1 MKKLLFALGLLVL
14 ANLQYSL
21 LVTNNNLSDY
31 FSLNSQ
37 NNILKEKVETLSAK
51 NNTLLNEINELST
64 STHALE
70 TFARYNLGLVKDG
83 EIFIHVIKNE

>member
-21 LVTNNNLSDY
+21 FFTNNNISDF

-37 NNILKEKVETLSAK
+37 NNILKEKIVTLSAK
-51 NNTLLNEINELST
+51 NNVLLYEINELST

-70 TFARYNLGLVKDG
+70 TFARYNLGLVKDD
-83 EIFIHVIKNE
+83 ETFVHVIKK